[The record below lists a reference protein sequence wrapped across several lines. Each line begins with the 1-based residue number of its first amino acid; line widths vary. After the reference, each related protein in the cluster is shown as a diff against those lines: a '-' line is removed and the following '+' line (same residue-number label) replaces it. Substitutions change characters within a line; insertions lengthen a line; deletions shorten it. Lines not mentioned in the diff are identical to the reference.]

1 MPDRFSRTR
10 CAPAEQKRYDSRVCR
25 QASHRDSV
33 DLRPSGYGGFSGQGQ
48 DLYPKHMIRHI
59 PDGRSLTSEIVHLRS
74 PAFNFW
80 AIADGADGLRRP
92 TSVKRARIRRGRASK
107 ARLKAQLSLRALAK
121 WIVSDSAARHVG
133 TGLVRSC
140 SISRRIS
147 VNSALGTASASWKV
161 TYRPWR
167 TTLAPIL
174 TSLLRNVVSDHC
186 FTSCGNAKVRMKLAR
201 L

>member
-1 MPDRFSRTR
+1 MPAFEVENRTP
-10 CAPAEQKRYDSRVCR
+10 AP
-25 QASHRDSV
+25 
-33 DLRPSGYGGFSGQGQ
+33 GGFQVAG
-48 DLYPKHMIRHI
+48 DF
-59 PDGRSLTSEIVHLRS
+59 GR
-74 PAFNFW
+74 
-80 AIADGADGLRRP
+80 LRR
-92 TSVKRARIRRGRASK
+92 VFEARAGEGAGIRRGRASE
-107 ARLKAQLSLRALAK
+107 APLKAQLWRALAK
-121 WIVSDSAARHVG
+121 WIVRDSAARHVG
-133 TGLVRSC
+133 TGLGRSC

-147 VNSALGTASASWKV
+147 VNSALGTATSASWKV

>member
-1 MPDRFSRTR
+1 M
-10 CAPAEQKRYDSRVCR
+10 
-25 QASHRDSV
+25 
-33 DLRPSGYGGFSGQGQ
+33 
-48 DLYPKHMIRHI
+48 
-59 PDGRSLTSEIVHLRS
+59 
-74 PAFNFW
+74 PAFEVENRTPASVGFQL
-80 AIADGADGLRRP
+80 AGDFGRLRR
-92 TSVKRARIRRGRASK
+92 VFEARAGEGARIRRGRASK

-121 WIVSDSAARHVG
+121 WIVRDSAARHVG
-133 TGLVRSC
+133 TGLGRSC